1 MVGRR
6 PSTPSPAAAGEGWG
20 EGTQARWR
28 KATFAL
34 TARGEPSSAAYPV
47 TPSPAAF
54 AVRVGPGEGRGEGT
68 QGRRRKALVAL
79 ALCVLVLASCGGAA
93 STPASPASPA
103 ASAVAPTSVA
113 ATPKPAG
120 SGAAATPLIIGYPGV
135 SMGDLQAWVATDA
148 KIWQKHG
155 IAADVRSLGQSSAA
169 MAALVSSQAQ
179 FIQVGGSDA
188 VSAKA
193 AGVDVVVLAVPIPTY
208 SYVLEAPA
216 SIKTPND
223 LKGKKLAVDSFG
235 SPPDVAIRVALR
247 KDGLD
252 PDKDV
257 SILAVGDVPTRTA
270 ALLSGAV
277 QGTMLN
283 PPYTLNVE
291 SKGYHPVIDLAA
303 LKLPY
308 VNASPMTLRS
318 YITAHRD
325 VVQNYIDAFI
335 EANNR
340 VRHDKVFTEQ
350 VMSKYLKLKDQT
362 ALDATYDYYTGKIY
376 PAIPAPKP
384 ELFKD
389 AIDQL
394 AIKNK
399 AIAGFDA
406 STIIDGSFVQSAV
419 DRGLI
424 QN

>member
-1 MVGRR
+1 MPRR
-6 PSTPSPAAAGEGWG
+6 HPNAPSPAAAGEG
-20 EGTQARWR
+20 T
-28 KATFAL
+28 L
-34 TARGEPSSAAYPV
+34 RG
-47 TPSPAAF
+47 
-54 AVRVGPGEGRGEGT
+54 GPGFT
-68 QGRRRKALVAL
+68 AL
-79 ALCVLVLASCGGAA
+79 ALCVVVLAACGGAA
-93 STPASPASPA
+93 STPAAPASSAVAPPSAAAAAKPPAVNASAATAPASAKPAPASAATNPA
-103 ASAVAPTSVA
+103 ASAATNGSAGAATNGLASAGNKA
-113 ATPKPAG
+113 ATPI
-120 SGAAATPLIIGYPGV
+120 LIGYPGV

-148 KIWQKHG
+148 KIWEKHNL
-155 IAADVRSLGQSSAA
+155 AADVRSLGQSSAA
-169 MAALVSSQAQ
+169 MAALVSNQAQ
-179 FIQVGGSDA
+179 IIQVGGSDA

-193 AGVDVVVLAVPIPTY
+193 AGADVVVLAVPIPTY
-208 SYVLEAPA
+208 SYVLEVPA
-216 SIKTPND
+216 SIKTPED

-270 ALLSGAV
+270 ALMSGAV

-283 PPYTLNVE
+283 PPYTLDVE
-291 SKGYHPVIDLAA
+291 TKGYHPVIDLAA

-318 YITAHRD
+318 YITAHKE
-325 VVQNYIDAFI
+325 VVQSYIDAFI

-340 VRHDKVFTEQ
+340 VRHDKAFTEQ
-350 VMSKYLKLKDQT
+350 VMSKYLKLNDQN
-362 ALDATYDYYTGKIY
+362 ALDATYDYYIGKIY
-376 PAIPAPKP
+376 PAVPTPKP

-394 AIKNK
+394 ATQNK

-406 STIIDGSFVQSAV
+406 NTIIDGSFVQSAV